1 MNILDSLIGFFD
13 PRAGFQRRAYRN
25 ALDLMAA
32 QPQSRRYDAA
42 RIDRRTQNWQTTAAS
57 ADMEIWRDQRRL
69 RDRSRDLVRNNPYA
83 QAGVSQLVAN
93 LVGDGIEA
101 RAQHDNEQLAAL
113 AQRAW
118 NNWANHPVDGRHNFY
133 TLQSQM
139 VRGMIEGGNSLLVW
153 SSDGKIP
160 NSRVRALEGDW
171 LDHTRTQNLDN
182 GNRVVNGI
190 EADKDGNLVSY
201 HLYPR
206 HPGDVLGGWSAPVS
220 STDLMLSPSG
230 IYSSTAVDARDVDH
244 LYRCDR
250 IGQSMGVPWLAQAVF
265 ALYYIGELNDA
276 TLQKKRVEACLA
288 LVRRPALDDGVSA
301 IGEKETQSDGQ
312 VWETLRPGGIY
323 TARPGEDISVVNPSS
338 GGDGDAF
345 VRRQLESVAASLGLP
360 YHLLT
365 GDVSQANYSSLRA
378 ATVAFWALLDDWLAH
393 TIVPQ
398 VCDRAWRRVMQR
410 EALVQNK
417 PELIEVTAAWTPPP
431 RAWVDP
437 EKDINAEIKA
447 IRAGLTT
454 MGESLSSR
462 GRNWRDQIN
471 QVATFNLAA
480 DAKGVVF
487 DTDPRKI
494 DARGQIQ
501 PPASFIRPN
510 ASGDSNP

>member
-1 MNILDSLIGFFD
+1 VNFLDSLIGFFD
-13 PRAGFQRRAYRN
+13 PRAGVQRRAYRN
-25 ALDLMAA
+25 ALDLMAS
-32 QPQSRRYDAA
+32 QPQTRRYDAA

-57 ADMEIWRDQRRL
+57 ADLEVWRDLRRL

-83 QAGVSQLVAN
+83 ASGVNQLVAN

-101 RAQHDNEQLAAL
+101 RAEHSDERLAAL
-113 AQRAW
+113 AQSAW
-118 NNWANHPVDGRHNFY
+118 NSWANHPVDGRHTFY

-153 SSDGKIP
+153 TSNGKIP

-171 LDHTRTQNLDN
+171 LDHTRTQNLAN

-190 EADKDGNLVSY
+190 ETDQDGNLVSY

-220 STDLMLSPSG
+220 STDLMPSPSG

-244 LYRCDR
+244 LYRCER
-250 IGQSMGVPWLAQAVF
+250 IGQSLGVPWLAQAVF
-265 ALYYIGELNDA
+265 ALYSIGELNDA

-288 LVRRPALDDGVSA
+288 LVRRPALDDGRSA
-301 IGEKETQSDGQ
+301 LGEQDTQSDGQ

-338 GGDGDAF
+338 SGDGDAF
-345 VRRQLESVAASLGLP
+345 VRRQLEAVAASLGVP

-393 TIVPQ
+393 TILPH
-398 VCDRAWRRVMQR
+398 VCDAAWKRIMQR
-410 EALVQNK
+410 EALVRNE
-417 PELIEVTAAWTPPP
+417 PRLIEVTAAWTPPP

-462 GRNWRDQIN
+462 GKNWRDHVNDI
-471 QVATFNLAA
+471 ATFNAAA
-480 DAKGVVF
+480 DAKNLAL
-487 DTDPRKI
+487 DTDPRRI
-494 DARGQIQ
+494 DGRGQIQ
-501 PPASFIRPN
+501 APAGFLRPT
-510 ASGDSNP
+510 APTDSNP